1 MDPIPDEL
9 WQKTTWEG
17 ARREYVRRA
26 LELTVRERLQAL
38 DEMIELAERFAE
50 MRAQGKLR
58 SP

>member
-1 MDPIPDEL
+1 MEPIPDEL

-26 LELTVRERLQAL
+26 LELTVRERLEAL
-38 DEMIELAERFAE
+38 DEMVELAQRFAE
-50 MRAQGKLR
+50 MRADGKFR